1 MAIKTCETALFIHKW
16 NSLCDTFVP
25 NGLSYGLVFSP
36 QDERAATAET
46 GKGNAKKLLRNEEQ
60 IEEIETHP
68 DTKSSGK
75 HNMPQIV

>member
-1 MAIKTCETALFIHKW
+1 M
-16 NSLCDTFVP
+16 
-25 NGLSYGLVFSP
+25 VFSP
-36 QDERAATAET
+36 QDERATTAET

-60 IEEIETHP
+60 IEEIETHH

>member
-1 MAIKTCETALFIHKW
+1 M
-16 NSLCDTFVP
+16 
-25 NGLSYGLVFSP
+25 VFSP
-36 QDERAATAET
+36 QDERATTAET

-75 HNMPQIV
+75 QNKPQIV